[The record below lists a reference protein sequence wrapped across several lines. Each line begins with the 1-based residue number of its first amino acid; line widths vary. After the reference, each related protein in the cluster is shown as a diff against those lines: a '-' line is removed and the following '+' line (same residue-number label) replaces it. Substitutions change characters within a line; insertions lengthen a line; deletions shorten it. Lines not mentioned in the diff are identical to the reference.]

1 MKSKPFHISLIS
13 VFLVIGVFFTHQFFA
28 RDVNPID
35 RTLIAYTITYSQ
47 LQDHMSNTTNT
58 HAYVMCEKG
67 QDCDYL
73 LFSLLKP
80 IMRKYNLPL
89 LTAITIVDMDDVIR
103 QISPPRLRE
112 LYTIQSLP
120 AFVLVDGSTNQV
132 IDSLEYNRA
141 SPISMSQ
148 LETWLLRHGLL
159 R

>member
-1 MKSKPFHISLIS
+1 MKVKPFQMSLIS
-13 VFLVIGVFFTHQFFA
+13 IFLVISVFFAYQFFA
-28 RDVNPID
+28 KEVSPID
-35 RTLIAYTITYSQ
+35 RTLIAATIPYSQ
-47 LQDHMSNTTNT
+47 LQDHMSTTIDT

-73 LFSLLKP
+73 LFSLIKP
-80 IMRKYNLPL
+80 IMRKYNLPM
-89 LTAITIVDMDDVIR
+89 LTSITIVDMDDVIR

-120 AFVLVDGSTNQV
+120 AFILIEGGTNHI
-132 IDSLEYNRA
+132 IDNLEYNRA
-141 SPISMSQ
+141 IPISITQ